1 MKKATTTTT
10 IAAKTR
16 RKYDDAFKQQALQM
30 LRLGQSVPSIAQTL
44 GISEGLLY
52 KWKQALR
59 PSAVDEEVIHLR
71 HQLKQVETERD
82 ILKNVWLRRRVS
94 STELR
99 NKVTEWSGCNKCIRL
114 LFVRVFQP

>member
-1 MKKATTTTT
+1 MTDTEFSSTIVKSTMKKATTTTT
-10 IAAKTR
+10 TAAKTR

-30 LRLGQSVPSIAQTL
+30 LRLGQSVPAIAQAL

-82 ILKNVWLRRRVS
+82 ILKKALSIFSRP
-94 STELR
+94 T
-99 NKVTEWSGCNKCIRL
+99 
-114 LFVRVFQP
+114 

>member
-10 IAAKTR
+10 TTATAKTR

-30 LRLGQSVPSIAQTL
+30 LRLGQSVPAIAHTL

-82 ILKNVWLRRRVS
+82 ILKKALSIFSRP
-94 STELR
+94 T
-99 NKVTEWSGCNKCIRL
+99 
-114 LFVRVFQP
+114 